1 MAIAFRCTG
10 CRCRIH
16 VADRR
21 AGTTVSCPR
30 CRTRVVV
37 PAAGAP
43 VQPTLLEGRE
53 IERSLAALEP
63 LVGGS
68 FAEESFEVPSPD
80 DAVEGQAHREPR
92 RAVVTLPRWAIYAVI
107 LAFPVVAAMS
117 FLCGSLWTAAG
128 GR

>member
-21 AGTTVSCPR
+21 GGTTVSCPR
-30 CRTRVVV
+30 CGTRVVV
-37 PAAGAP
+37 PAAGDP
-43 VQPTLLEGRE
+43 VQSTLLEGRE

-63 LVGGS
+63 VVGGS
-68 FAEESFEVPSPD
+68 FAEESFVVPSPD
-80 DAVEGQAHREPR
+80 DSVEGEAHGEQR
-92 RAVVTLPRWAIYAVI
+92 RAVVTVPRWAIYAVI
-107 LAFPVVAAMS
+107 LAFPVVAAVS
-117 FLCGSLWTAAG
+117 FVCGSLWTAAG

>member
-37 PAAGAP
+37 PTAVEPA
-43 VQPTLLEGRE
+43 QPTLLEGRE

-63 LVGGS
+63 VVGGS
-68 FAEESFEVPSPD
+68 FAEESFVVPVPEDSD
-80 DAVEGQAHREPR
+80 VGETHGGPR
-92 RAVVTLPRWAIYAVI
+92 PAGVTLPRWAIYAVL
-107 LAFPVVAAMS
+107 LAFPVVAAVS
-117 FLCGSLWTAAG
+117 FVCGCLWMAAG

>member
-30 CRTRVVV
+30 CQTRVVV
-37 PAAGAP
+37 PAAGEPA
-43 VQPTLLEGRE
+43 QRTLLEGRE
-53 IERSLAALEP
+53 IERSLAALAP
-63 LVGGS
+63 VVGGS
-68 FAEESFEVPSPD
+68 FAEESFAVPAPD
-80 DAVEGQAHREPR
+80 EAAVGGEHGGPR
-92 RAVVTLPRWAIYAVI
+92 SAGVTLHRWAIYAVL
-107 LAFPVVAAMS
+107 LAFPVVAAVS
-117 FLCGSLWTAAG
+117 FVCGCLWMAAG